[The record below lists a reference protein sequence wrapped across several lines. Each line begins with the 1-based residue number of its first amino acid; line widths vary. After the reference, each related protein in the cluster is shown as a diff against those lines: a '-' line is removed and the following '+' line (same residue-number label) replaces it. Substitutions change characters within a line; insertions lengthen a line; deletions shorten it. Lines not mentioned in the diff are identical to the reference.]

1 MNFMILIHVQK
12 NPKDTSEQLSVIKA
26 WILGKNIENSIPFW
40 KFCYTGILKL
50 VDLDINRKFEAITK
64 I

>member
-1 MNFMILIHVQK
+1 MLLMNFMILIHVQK

-40 KFCYTGILKL
+40 EILKL
-50 VDLDINRKFEAITK
+50 IDLDIKGK
-64 I
+64 IWSDN

>member
-40 KFCYTGILKL
+40 EILKL
-50 VDLDINRKFEAITK
+50 IDLDIKEK
-64 I
+64 IWSDN

>member
-26 WILGKNIENSIPFW
+26 WILGNFESFVIPG
-40 KFCYTGILKL
+40 Y
-50 VDLDINRKFEAITK
+50 
-64 I
+64 